1 MAERDSLGSGMN
13 DGKQGISFDRILMRI
28 KDVLWIVG
36 LIWGFVYGSY
46 KVAREIEKFIEQQ
59 NRTRDQMDIIQR
71 QLSEV
76 QQLITVGKVRRR

>member
-1 MAERDSLGSGMN
+1 MN